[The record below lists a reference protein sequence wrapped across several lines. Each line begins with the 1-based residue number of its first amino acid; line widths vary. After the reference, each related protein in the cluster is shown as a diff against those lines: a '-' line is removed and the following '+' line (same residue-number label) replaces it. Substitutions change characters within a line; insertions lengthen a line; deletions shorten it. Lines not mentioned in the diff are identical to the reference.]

1 MSDADANN
9 FPQLFRLRQTFQ
21 GPAVDDLAGEV
32 HRQLGSLNLEKKIS
46 PGQTVAITVGSRGIA
61 NIPAIT
67 KAIVDFVRELK
78 AEPFIVP
85 AMGSHGG
92 ATAEGQI
99 EVLKSLGVTEA
110 TCGCPIRSSMDTV
123 VVTKAEEGFE
133 VHFDREAFEADH
145 VIVCGRIKLHT
156 DFRGEIQS
164 GLMKMMLIGLGK
176 QRGASIYHKAFQDYS
191 FDQIVRSVSA
201 DVVKHCRI
209 AAGLA
214 LVENGYEQT
223 AIIEAVEPEK
233 IETRE
238 PELLKLADQ
247 WMARLPFDDI
257 DLLIVDEIGK
267 NISGTGMDTNVVGR
281 KRNENSAT
289 DIEKPRIKKILV
301 RSLTEATHGN
311 ATGIGVADFTTQS
324 VVDEMDYVKTSVNCV
339 TSGRTAVGNIP
350 ICFATDEQTIRA
362 ALDTIGLVPGPDAR
376 VVRIKNTLHL
386 EEMLCSRALL
396 QEAEQRDGAEIVS
409 ELTEMKFNDK
419 GALVDAG

>member
-32 HRQLGSLNLEKKIS
+32 HRQLGSLNLEEKIT

-123 VVTKAEEGFE
+123 VVTKAAEGFE

-176 QRGASIYHKAFQDYS
+176 QRGASIYHKAFQDHS

-214 LVENGYEQT
+214 IVENGYEQT
-223 AIIEAVEPEK
+223 AVIEAVEPEK

-311 ATGIGVADFTTQS
+311 ATGIGVADFTTQN

-362 ALDTIGLVPGPDAR
+362 ALDTIGLVSGPDAR

-396 QEAEQRDGAEIVS
+396 QEAEQRDGVEVVG

>member
-1 MSDADANN
+1 MSDADVNN

-21 GPAVDDLAGEV
+21 GPAVDDLVGEV

-99 EVLKSLGVTEA
+99 QVLKSLGVTEA

>member
-123 VVTKAEEGFE
+123 VVTKAAEGFE